1 MSKRRRDQGPNLFDW
16 GAAQDEVC
24 TNPVQSAAPEEP
36 CNVARETVGAANKSE
51 PIDLHA
57 AQASGPEP
65 VIDFRERRET
75 LPRFIL
81 HPMRDLDCMDR
92 WIDRKAGRI
101 PPAPIISFGRRARPP
116 DTGPDSGA
124 PERRTG

>member
-1 MSKRRRDQGPNLFDW
+1 MSKRRRDQGPDLFDW
-16 GAAQDEVC
+16 GAAQ
-24 TNPVQSAAPEEP
+24 AAPGSSTDGGSVPATRERGTADVRAETAEP
-36 CNVARETVGAANKSE
+36 MLSTVE
-51 PIDLHA
+51 P
-57 AQASGPEP
+57 AS
-65 VIDFRERRET
+65 VVDFRARRET

-116 DTGPDSGA
+116 DTSPDSGA